1 MTSAANFFGARRHLP
16 VILATVILAAVGTT
30 GCRNAEKAA
39 AAPADVDMQGI
50 AEEAFIYG
58 YPIVMNYGVMYES
71 NIDEKSSQFRG
82 GMNKLVNI
90 ARVFTP
96 ADTSVVTPNSDTPY
110 SMLQLDLRAEPMVI
124 CVPRIP
130 KERYYSVQLVDMYS
144 FNYGYIGS
152 RATGN
157 DAGCFMVAGP
167 DWAGQAPAGIKKTF
181 KSETQFSLTIF
192 RTQLFNAADIDNV
205 KAVQAGYSAVPL
217 STFTRTAAPAA
228 SRHAARGRRGRNPCE
243 IRRDRAGTRQALRH
257 RGDAGTAKTRHR
269 RRHEVRAAEN
279 RGGQGRYRQQRQRL
293 ERCPHRK
300 QPLGNRRQLAAARR
314 HRQRR
319 DLCQ

>member
-96 ADTSVVTPNSDTPY
+96 
-110 SMLQLDLRAEPMVI
+110 
-124 CVPRIP
+124 
-130 KERYYSVQLVDMYS
+130 
-144 FNYGYIGS
+144 
-152 RATGN
+152 
-157 DAGCFMVAGP
+157 
-167 DWAGQAPAGIKKTF
+167 
-181 KSETQFSLTIF
+181 
-192 RTQLFNAADIDNV
+192 
-205 KAVQAGYSAVPL
+205 
-217 STFTRTAAPAA
+217 
-228 SRHAARGRRGRNPCE
+228 
-243 IRRDRAGTRQALRH
+243 
-257 RGDAGTAKTRHR
+257 
-269 RRHEVRAAEN
+269 
-279 RGGQGRYRQQRQRL
+279 
-293 ERCPHRK
+293 
-300 QPLGNRRQLAAARR
+300 
-314 HRQRR
+314 
-319 DLCQ
+319 